1 MSAPSGKT
9 DQWLRPCRAREI
21 AGTTVPSGSR
31 PPEQAQRAASH
42 PSPRACGMRGTR
54 GAVPQSR
61 GRGAPGPRSVRIL
74 TWTGFWCLRAL
85 PVTRDI
91 TEGQSFCRFSVV
103 LRSMGWFAC
112 DSGVS
117 VEPFLLHPVSRA
129 VLSFHP
135 KLKSSLD
142 HNPQDL
148 FSRFSQLM

>member
-42 PSPRACGMRGTR
+42 PSPRACGLRGTR

-74 TWTGFWCLRAL
+74 TWTGFWCLWAL

-91 TEGQSFCRFSVV
+91 TEGQSFCRFPWSSCRSSQHGVVCLRFRGLSEFSVTIGILISFLPQLKAQLSLV
-103 LRSMGWFAC
+103 SSRCLR
-112 DSGVS
+112 
-117 VEPFLLHPVSRA
+117 
-129 VLSFHP
+129 
-135 KLKSSLD
+135 
-142 HNPQDL
+142 
-148 FSRFSQLM
+148 